1 MLLLELMIRL
11 VLLLEV
17 LALKDL
23 MVLTIIRVPIIL
35 LTLLNQIQSTA
46 PLKQ

>member
-1 MLLLELMIRL
+1 MLLLDLMIRL

-23 MVLTIIRVPIIL
+23 MAVITIQVHMIL
-35 LTLLNQIQSTA
+35 LMLPNQIQSTA